1 MASKSVRDGCFVQPP
16 PILSDI
22 SDPEDG
28 AAPDG
33 RRKRRKREANVYDA
47 VAGRVTSTLP
57 LDDDAS
63 DSDAASTRHR
73 RPARGDQHRDP
84 TLAPEEV
91 LFRRIG
97 APVRFAEKDIYHA
110 HEALPHGG
118 RDVLPD
124 SDLVRA
130 VHSYTSHFYAA
141 LAARQ
146 RRGDSGPRGSQ
157 GRESRRADRGVVDE
171 QSMDETALLAFGI
184 LLEEAG
190 REVLGKR
197 GDLVFTEGVEVDGNG
212 EPRENDVGLGP
223 IGFNEARRW
232 RRQPPQRASKSS
244 QETL

>member
-1 MASKSVRDGCFVQPP
+1 MASKSVRDGRFVQPP
-16 PILSDI
+16 PVLSDI
-22 SDPEDG
+22 SDPEAG
-28 AAPDG
+28 AAADG

-57 LDDDAS
+57 LDDDIS
-63 DSDAASTRHR
+63 DSDTAPTRHR

-124 SDLVRA
+124 SDMVKA
-130 VHSYTSHFYAA
+130 IHSYASHFYAA
-141 LAARQ
+141 LAAR
-146 RRGDSGPRGSQ
+146 RRRSDSGSRDSQ
-157 GRESRRADRGVVDE
+157 GCESRREERGVDDE
-171 QSMDETALLAFGI
+171 QTMDETALLAFGI

-190 REVLGKR
+190 REILGTR
-197 GDLVFTEGVEVDGNG
+197 GDLVFTEGEEVDRNG
-212 EPRENDVGLGP
+212 EPTEDDVGLGR

-232 RRQPPQRASKSS
+232 RRQRPQRASKSNR
-244 QETL
+244 ETI